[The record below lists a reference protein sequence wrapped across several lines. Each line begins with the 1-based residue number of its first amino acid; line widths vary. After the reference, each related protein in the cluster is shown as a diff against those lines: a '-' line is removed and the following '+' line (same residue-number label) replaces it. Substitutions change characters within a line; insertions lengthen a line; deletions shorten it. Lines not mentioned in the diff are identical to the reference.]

1 MVTTYTLKNI
11 LENKDF
17 ILEYYKNDFKNCLK
31 NIDDF
36 IDYIFLNV
44 ILKFEECLEILK
56 EEFKNEL
63 IKFLSELN
71 DINENVS
78 IISLVEFLID
88 KYDSVFHNECNKFLN
103 HDIKIWYIELCLKYP
118 NVLKE
123 NKVILEK
130 LIGDETILFFDY
142 YPQIKKKNVLSLNL
156 KRKFFLEDKKLEEI
170 LKYRSEEFFKF
181 ILPDLEKEIKD
192 EVFTK
197 LYDIYDK
204 RSKDFFKEKNQ
215 NFGWSILRD
224 LEVLYPVYF
233 KSKNHLSKKLLDKKK
248 KVDLMLNNFIN

>member
-63 IKFLSELN
+63 IKFL
-71 DINENVS
+71 
-78 IISLVEFLID
+78 
-88 KYDSVFHNECNKFLN
+88 N
-103 HDIKIWYIELCLKYP
+103 HDIKIWYIELCLKDP
-118 NVLKE
+118 NILKD

-130 LIGDETILFFDY
+130 LMENETVLFF
-142 YPQIKKKNVLSLNL
+142 
-156 KRKFFLEDKKLEEI
+156 
-170 LKYRSEEFFKF
+170 
-181 ILPDLEKEIKD
+181 
-192 EVFTK
+192 
-197 LYDIYDK
+197 
-204 RSKDFFKEKNQ
+204 
-215 NFGWSILRD
+215 
-224 LEVLYPVYF
+224 
-233 KSKNHLSKKLLDKKK
+233 
-248 KVDLMLNNFIN
+248 